1 MELQQPLVER
11 FFRYLAISSQSKA
24 SETTVPSSEGQ
35 WELARLLVDE
45 LKQLGLKNV
54 EIDSHANVT
63 AI

>member
-45 LKQLGLKNV
+45 LKQLGLKM
-54 EIDSHANVT
+54 
-63 AI
+63 